1 MQMKNHV
8 TRNFLTFSIA
18 LILVVGCNS
27 STKTKVDKGTTSSGQ
42 QASVE
47 VEVFDAM
54 KIKDQIVETIRKM
67 PSEKEIATL
76 LNEAGASYIFDLT
89 VPAEQAEKLMT
100 EADQSFG
107 LGLYSF
113 DLLYATVYNRGD
125 AAAEISQVSEDII
138 DKLGLRDELI
148 SSKNYLGRIKTN
160 SDNKDS
166 LDYLVSQDLNHFH
179 QQMSSGDQPD
189 VYALSVI
196 GSNVEALYILSQST
210 LLAKNNAKMLN
221 IMSMQNERVNL
232 VFTLLEL
239 MSEDENIKPYY
250 DQFKPVVAI
259 FEQNPKI
266 TEKELAQIAPL
277 METVRKN
284 ILN

>member
-1 MQMKNHV
+1 MKNLFTKHV
-8 TRNFLTFSIA
+8 LPFGIA
-18 LILVVGCNS
+18 LILVAGCNS

-148 SSKNYLGRIKTN
+148 SSKNYLGRIKSN

-166 LDYLVSQDLNHFH
+166 LDYLVTQDLNHFH

-210 LLAKNNAKMLN
+210 LLAKNNAKMLD
-221 IMSMQNERVNL
+221 IMSKQNERVNL

-250 DQFKPVVAI
+250 DQFKPVVTN
-259 FEQNPKI
+259 FEQNPTI
-266 TEKELAQIAPL
+266 TEKELAQIGPL

-284 ILN
+284 ILK